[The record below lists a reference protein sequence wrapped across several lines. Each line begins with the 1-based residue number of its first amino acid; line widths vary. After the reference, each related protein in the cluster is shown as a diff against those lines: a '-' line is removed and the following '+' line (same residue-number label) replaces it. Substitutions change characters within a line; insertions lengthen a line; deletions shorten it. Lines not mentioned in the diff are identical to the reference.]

1 MEQNK
6 QPFNISWKA
15 CFRIGISI
23 FLLFLALTYWKSLMS
38 LVFKLLSA
46 ATPVFIGIGI
56 AYVVNILMEF
66 YERHFF
72 VKNDNKII
80 SKIRRPVCLL
90 GALAT
95 GAGIVV
101 GILLIVMP
109 QLIDAISVISDNI
122 PILFKKISNDE
133 KIMNI
138 LPDSLADSV
147 RSLNINNFMT
157 EAFKFLQGGIP
168 ATNGNSLVSTIS
180 SLSSK
185 FMSVFL
191 GFIFAI
197 YILLGKEKL
206 KIQIGRFFKAY
217 TGKKFREKAH
227 PILKVANSS
236 FNSFIVGQVTEAFI
250 IGVLC
255 AIGLKIFGFPYSPMI
270 GSVVGLTALIPVL
283 GAYIGGMVGALM
295 IASVEPS
302 SVIPFIIYLVCLQQ
316 LEGNLIYPRVVG
328 TSLGLPGIWVLFA
341 VTVGGSIGGIG
352 GMLFAVPIF
361 TTIYRLTGEYVRK
374 SEATNDGETAAEKLI
389 NKVSGEEPIH

>member
-15 CFRIGISI
+15 CFRIGFSI
-23 FLLFLALTYWKSLMS
+23 FLLFLALTYWKSLIS
-38 LVFKLLSA
+38 LVLRLLSA

-56 AYVVNILMEF
+56 AYVINILMKF

-72 VKNDNKII
+72 VKKDNKFIN
-80 SKIRRPVCLL
+80 KIRRPVCLL

-95 GAGIVV
+95 GAGIVI

-122 PILFKKISNDE
+122 PVLFKKLSNDE
-133 KIMNI
+133 KIMKI
-138 LPDSLADSV
+138 LPDSLADSI
-147 RSLNINNFMT
+147 RSLNINNFIS
-157 EAFKFLQGGIP
+157 EAIKFLQGGIP
-168 ATNGNSLVSTIS
+168 ATDGNSLVSTIS

-185 FMSVFL
+185 FMSAFL

-197 YILLGKEKL
+197 YILLSKEKL
-206 KIQIGRFFKAY
+206 KIQIERFSNAY

-236 FNSFIVGQVTEAFI
+236 FHAFIVGQVTEAFI
-250 IGVLC
+250 IGALC
-255 AIGLKIFGFPYSPMI
+255 AIGLKIFGFPYSTMI

-283 GAYIGGMVGALM
+283 GAYIGGIVGALM

-361 TTIYRLTGEYVRK
+361 TTIYRLIGEYVRK
-374 SEATNDGETAAEKLI
+374 SEATNESETAAERLM
-389 NKVSGEEPIH
+389 NKVRGEESIH